1 MTLQLRTLWNN
12 QIWIIT
18 VIRITPMFTACL
30 KKRTYVGGCLG
41 YWIYKIQEAQW
52 NSVAVA
58 ALESHIRN
66 FPIFI
71 GFCNNQIMNPHD
83 NQIKK
88 IKAKLEGFK
97 DDICETKHLVFEA
110 VKFDILQ
117 ILSPVSETL
126 QEVSLL
132 TPKVMSMCRKV
143 MRSFDKLPLS
153 LGSWWRRCLLEGW
166 YISHNKWDFGET

>member
-1 MTLQLRTLWNN
+1 
-12 QIWIIT
+12 
-18 VIRITPMFTACL
+18 
-30 KKRTYVGGCLG
+30 
-41 YWIYKIQEAQW
+41 
-52 NSVAVA
+52 
-58 ALESHIRN
+58 
-66 FPIFI
+66 
-71 GFCNNQIMNPHD
+71 MNPHD

-132 TPKVMSMCRKV
+132 TPKVVSMCRKV

-153 LGSWWRRCLLEGW
+153 LGS
-166 YISHNKWDFGET
+166 